1 MCHQSCVMTPDLLRA
16 PRFICTMVLV
26 WNRAWGPPF
35 RIRSTTF
42 WVPAVTQGSKV
53 PLSASHLLPWISPD
67 GEMDEGHIELEQPN
81 KQTENKML
89 VKGKI
94 SSNKYRSVCVT
105 AVMLRQYGSSTN
117 GTARCSLTLKT
128 KNSVWN
134 KKRLFKN
141 NLLSNL
147 FIRLLF

>member
-1 MCHQSCVMTPDLLRA
+1 
-16 PRFICTMVLV
+16 
-26 WNRAWGPPF
+26 
-35 RIRSTTF
+35 
-42 WVPAVTQGSKV
+42 
-53 PLSASHLLPWISPD
+53 
-67 GEMDEGHIELEQPN
+67 MDEGHIELEQPY

-128 KNSVWN
+128 KNSV
-134 KKRLFKN
+134 
-141 NLLSNL
+141 
-147 FIRLLF
+147 